1 VADRVLTPREPDRA
15 TPARQMLLDREPVPV
30 TDAIERLVCLQ
41 VQAPRP
47 PYVGLWTSL
56 QGFQRGDLTRLM

>member
-1 VADRVLTPREPDRA
+1 
-15 TPARQMLLDREPVPV
+15 MLLDREPVPV

-41 VQAPRP
+41 AQAPRL